1 MGRIREV
8 LLDQDAFAKPVYLNF
23 RGRDRYATARGG
35 VLTLIVYLVSIFAS
49 WNLFSKL
56 ITKRDPLI

>member
-1 MGRIREV
+1 MDRIRDV
-8 LLDQDAFAKPVYLNF
+8 LLDQDTFAKPVYLNF
-23 RGRDRYATARGG
+23 RGRDQYATARGG
-35 VLTLIVYLVSIFAS
+35 ILTIIVYLVSCFAS